1 MAVKIITDS
10 ACDLPIEVTQSLNI
24 DVLPLSVYVNNEEYL
39 DSVNLS
45 SDELYG
51 HMIQGKSVKT
61 AQIPLQTFIEKFEVY
76 AEDKGNYLYLA
87 FSSNLSG
94 TYQTALLAREAVK
107 ERYPDFD
114 LTIIDTKYVSLGLGL
129 LVVEIAEK
137 ALAGMTKEALVEL
150 VLNQNREIIH
160 LFSVDNLEYLF
171 KGGRVS
177 RTQAT
182 IGTVLNIKPILNVQ
196 DGFLVPI
203 DKAKGRKKLLVK
215 MLDYVHKHSD
225 ELSGQTIGIA
235 HTLNESEALTV
246 KSYFESHYG
255 TQNFIINQLGC
266 VIGAH
271 CGPGVIAIFFKGT
284 L

>member
-10 ACDLPIEVTQSLNI
+10 ACDLPIEVIQSLNI
-24 DVLPLSVYVNNEEYL
+24 DVLPLSVYVDNKEYL

-45 SDELYG
+45 SDELYE
-51 HMIQGKSVKT
+51 HMIQGKAVKT
-61 AQIPLQTFIEKFEVY
+61 AQIPLKTFIEKFETY
-76 AEDKGNYLYLA
+76 AQTKDSYIYLA

-94 TYQTALLAREAVK
+94 TYQTSLLAMEAVK
-107 ERYPDFD
+107 EDYPDFD

-129 LVVEIAEK
+129 LVVEVAQK
-137 ALAGMTKEALVEL
+137 ALAGMGKAEL
-150 VLNQNREIIH
+150 IQTVSNQTHEIIH
-160 LFSVDNLEYLF
+160 LFSVDDLEYLF

-182 IGTVLNIKPILNVQ
+182 IGSVLNIKPILNVQ

-203 DKAKGRKKLLVK
+203 DKAKGRKKRLVK
-215 MLDYVHKHSD
+215 MLDYVSD
-225 ELSGQTIGIA
+225 HGSEFQTIGIA
-235 HTLNESEALTV
+235 HTLNMEEASLVKSHFESE
-246 KSYFESHYG
+246 YG

-271 CGPGVIAIFFKGT
+271 CGPGVIAIFFKGE